1 MDSKPTAFV
10 IVDDWLC
17 DPAHQIFFKPV
28 VMEAMK
34 KATEGKSNKTDT
46 KPTPYL
52 GFPELATLKFQ
63 LGEMLDEYIP
73 PKTMMRYPP
82 WLSTLTRISNI
93 HRELTEE
100 IEDLRQQNTQLRSQL
115 EEPEHGGA
123 YAECM
128 LRACQNK
135 DLSVRYLEKAL
146 AKLRGNYNDCN
157 RAAAQFIQVLED
169 KNLMLEAQLDEK
181 EKKKSQLYQLK

>member
-1 MDSKPTAFV
+1 MDSKPKVFV

-28 VMEAMK
+28 VMDAMK
-34 KATEGKSNKTDT
+34 KETEGKSNKTDT

-52 GFPELATLKFQ
+52 PFPELTRLKFQ

-73 PKTMMRYPP
+73 PKTMMPYPP
-82 WLSTLTRISNI
+82 WLSTLTRIANI

-100 IEDLRQQNTQLRSQL
+100 IEDLRKRNTHLRSKL

-123 YAECM
+123 YVEC
-128 LRACQNK
+128 RACQNK
-135 DLSVRYLEKAL
+135 DLSVSYLEKAL
-146 AKLRGNYNDCN
+146 AKLRRDYNDCN
-157 RAAAQFIQVLED
+157 RAAAEYIQVLED
-169 KNLMLEAQLDEK
+169 KNLMLEAKLEEK
-181 EKKKSQLYQLK
+181 EKKKSQLFQLQ